1 MPLER
6 TRTAWRR
13 SRAGAGTGAGTQ
25 SRSSSVT
32 VCRQGAKIQNTHCNA
47 STKCGRNKEQEEHGA
62 GSDLP
67 ASSDHRTLGFVVSVL
82 CFLSR
87 FSQKAVFHAKS
98 HIVIIRSHWQRPA
111 GSDLY
116 VERLCLSE
124 SARGV
129 ILLPF

>member
-1 MPLER
+1 MR
-6 TRTAWRR
+6 G
-13 SRAGAGTGAGTQ
+13 AGAGQEKGLALGLELSPEAVRLQFAG
-25 SRSSSVT
+25 R
-32 VCRQGAKIQNTHCNA
+32 RQNSKHALHCTA
-47 STKCGRNKEQEEHGA
+47 SPKGGRNKEQEEHGA

-67 ASSDHRTLGFVVSVL
+67 ASSRHRTLGFVVRAL

-87 FSQKAVFHAKS
+87 FSQKAEFHAKP
-98 HIVIIRSHWQRPA
+98 HIRSHWQRPA

-129 ILLPF
+129 ISLPF